1 MICLHHGNF
10 VSPKL
15 LYFLGGVREGGG
27 GSLLLLADG
36 MTLPAWL
43 NTTHENAE
51 IINMTTKLI
60 EIRKKELFPNKN
72 KIKVHCTVYL

>member
-1 MICLHHGNF
+1 MSASWQFCFTKTALFFGR
-10 VSPKL
+10 
-15 LYFLGGVREGGG
+15 GEGRWG

>member
-1 MICLHHGNF
+1 MSASWQFCFTKTAL
-10 VSPKL
+10 
-15 LYFLGGVREGGG
+15 FLGRG
-27 GSLLLLADG
+27 GSLLFLADG

-51 IINMTTKLI
+51 IINITTKLI
-60 EIRKKELFPNKN
+60 DIRKKKLFPNKN